1 MRRFQPGEGPSRG
14 LLRDCTTSPIN
25 RFAALLKIVI
35 QPHTTELLTAVV
47 CYLKADSRQH
57 FMREDHLVP
66 KMWRLMGMTQR
77 ATNHLLHSQTI
88 SVEINL
94 K

>member
-1 MRRFQPGEGPSRG
+1 MPNSSGIVVQCLGITDLK
-14 LLRDCTTSPIN
+14 LLYSP
-25 RFAALLKIVI
+25 R
-35 QPHTTELLTAVV
+35 TTELLTAVV

-57 FMREDHLVP
+57 FMREDHSVP
-66 KMWRLMGMTQR
+66 EMWRLMGMTQS

>member
-1 MRRFQPGEGPSRG
+1 MPNSSGIVVQCLGITDLK
-14 LLRDCTTSPIN
+14 LLYSP
-25 RFAALLKIVI
+25 
-35 QPHTTELLTAVV
+35 TLLTAVV

-57 FMREDHLVP
+57 FMREDHSVP
-66 KMWRLMGMTQR
+66 EMWRLMGMTQR

>member
-1 MRRFQPGEGPSRG
+1 MPNSSGIVVQCLGITDLK
-14 LLRDCTTSPIN
+14 LLYS
-25 RFAALLKIVI
+25 
-35 QPHTTELLTAVV
+35 PHTTELLTAVV